1 MATGKRPPT
10 VFEWL
15 WWTLTP
21 VLVVV
26 IMVFSI
32 IGYSKITY
40 GDYEVSFK
48 SLKEPNDK
56 ILSQYPSWA
65 EGLGWALACLSLVCI
80 PIGAVHEV
88 FFGESSDTIYKESFT
103 KRLVSSFK
111 PQRWAFYGI
120 TTSSMKPGYDE
131 LGIHADEIKTPY
143 DNKLDLELKTD
154 L

>member
-1 MATGKRPPT
+1 MSKQ
-10 VFEWL
+10 
-15 WWTLTP
+15 P
-21 VLVVV
+21 VKQ
-26 IMVFSI
+26 
-32 IGYSKITY
+32 SK
-40 GDYEVSFK
+40 DNPFF
-48 SLKEPNDK
+48 
-56 ILSQYPSWA
+56 QYPSWA
-65 EGLGWALACLSLVCI
+65 EGLGWALACVSLVCI